1 MSRGLIPRVMT
12 KEPATAD
19 QQASAHTADPAADT
33 LAARIAG
40 VPFLPS
46 SITASAKVDV
56 WLAELETRADA
67 QALQHIFSAH
77 PKSLQLLAGVAEY
90 SPYLWDLARADAARL
105 ARILSAES
113 DRHFQRLLQTG
124 SAILSSTD
132 DEGEA
137 MRALRRMKSEAALM
151 IAFADIGGVWSV
163 MQVTRALTELADC
176 AVQGAVC
183 FLLNNAVRRELLAP
197 ADPSRPEIGS
207 GYIVLA
213 MGKMGAFELN
223 YSSDVDL
230 IVFFDPDAPA
240 IPADTEPQSL
250 YIRIT
255 RGLVKLLQE
264 RTADGYVFR
273 VDLRLRPDPASTQI
287 AISVPAGLDYY
298 EHRGQ
303 NWERSAMIKAR
314 PCAGDIE
321 AGEKFLKALSPFV
334 WRKYMDFAALADI
347 HALKRQI
354 HAYRGHGE
362 IAVAGHNIK
371 LGRGG
376 IREIEFFV
384 QTQQLIAGGRHP
396 ELRDRRTLTTLTS
409 LADGQWVDQAAK
421 SDLEDAY
428 LFLRRVEHRLQMVAD
443 EQTHALPSEDEQLT
457 SFVHFLGFDSVA
469 AFSETLLR
477 HLRNVQQQYSRLF
490 EPASQPRDQSLRFP
504 ADKDD
509 RETLDRLSDMG
520 FRNPLEVSA
529 IVRGWFGGKY
539 LALRGDFA
547 RSQLR
552 ALVHPLI
559 EQLARTENR
568 EQAVLAF
575 DRFLAGLHAGGGGR
589 LITLLL
595 QNPDFL
601 ALVALMLGTAPRLA
615 DILSH
620 QPQVMDAL
628 IDPSFFG
635 MLPDAETLTKELT
648 RSLDQS
654 SSYEDILDRLRLFG
668 QEHMFLIGV
677 RILSGTVS
685 AEQAGGAF
693 ARLADVIIRALHRG
707 IEKLFAD
714 AHGHI
719 RGQKTAWLAL
729 GKLGGREMT
738 ASSDLDLLMVYDFD
752 EAHPDSDGERSLYG
766 AQYFAR
772 LTKRFISALTSQTN
786 YGALYHV
793 DMRLRPSGRSGPVA
807 TKIDSFRDYQANE
820 AWTWEHMALTRA
832 RVVSA
837 SPGFAEE
844 VIGVIRNVLAHER
857 DERVIAGDAFEMRM
871 AIALER
877 GEGNHWDLKYAA
889 GGLVDIEFITQYLQL
904 VHADKHPEILDPST
918 SKVLERATRLGLL
931 SRADSEVLRPA
942 VQLYQNLNQILR
954 LCLSG
959 PFEPKKTDPG
969 LLRLLARA
977 ADVPDFVTL
986 DAHVTETQ
994 ARVRR
999 RFELLLG
1006 PAGAAQAAI

>member
-1 MSRGLIPRVMT
+1 MT
-12 KEPATAD
+12 KKPGSIV
-19 QQASAHTADPAADT
+19 QQSASDAAISAADY
-33 LAARIAG
+33 LAARIAEA
-40 VPFLPS
+40 PFLPP
-46 SITASAKVDV
+46 SISVSAKVDA
-56 WLAELETRADA
+56 WLSELDASAEAASLRQVFA
-67 QALQHIFSAH
+67 IH
-77 PKSLQLLAGVAEY
+77 PKSLRLIAGIAEY
-90 SPYLWDLARADAARL
+90 SPYLWDLVRADAARL
-105 ARILSAES
+105 LRILSADPDS
-113 DRHFQRLLQTG
+113 HFGNLLQNG
-124 SAILSSTD
+124 RAILSSTE
-132 DEGEA
+132 DEAEA
-137 MRALRRMKSEAALM
+137 MRTLRRMKSEAALL
-151 IAFADIGGVWSV
+151 IAFADIGGVWPV
-163 MQVTRALTELADC
+163 LQVTHALTELADC
-176 AVQGAVC
+176 AVQGAVR

-197 ADPSRPEIGS
+197 ADPSQPEIGS

-223 YSSDVDL
+223 YSSDIDL

-240 IPADTEPQSL
+240 IPTDTEPQSL

-273 VDLRLRPDPASTQI
+273 VDLRLRPDPASTQV

-321 AGEKFLKALSPFV
+321 AGETFLKALSPFV

-347 HALKRQI
+347 HAMKRQI
-354 HAYRGHGE
+354 HVYRGHGE

-396 ELRDRRTLTTLTS
+396 ELRDRRTLTTLAS
-409 LADGQWVDQAAK
+409 LADGQWVGQTAK
-421 SDLEDAY
+421 HDLEAAY

-443 EQTHALPSEDEQLT
+443 EQTHTLPADDELI
-457 SFVHFLGFDSVA
+457 SFVSFLGFESVESFA
-469 AFSETLLR
+469 ETLLM

-490 EPASQPRDQSLRFP
+490 EPASQPAEHVLQFP
-504 ADKDD
+504 EDKDD
-509 RETLDRLSDMG
+509 HETLDRLSAMG

-529 IVRGWFGGKY
+529 IIRGWFSGKY
-539 LALRGDFA
+539 LALRSDFA
-547 RSQLR
+547 RTQLR

-595 QNPDFL
+595 QNPDLL

-620 QPQVMDAL
+620 QPQVMDGL
-628 IDPSFFG
+628 IDPAFFG
-635 MLPDAETLTKELT
+635 MLPDAETLSKELT

-654 SSYEDILDRLRLFG
+654 ASYEDILDRLRLFG

-685 AEQAGGAF
+685 AEQAGEAF

-714 AHGHI
+714 AHGRL

-738 ASSDLDLLMVYDFD
+738 ANSDLDLIMVYDFD

-807 TKIDSFRDYQANE
+807 TKIDSFRDYQAND

-837 SPGFAEE
+837 TPGFAEE
-844 VIGVIRNVLAHER
+844 VEDVIRKVLARER
-857 DERVIAGDAFEMRM
+857 DARTIGGDAYEMRM
-871 AIALER
+871 AIASER
-877 GEGNHWDLKYAA
+877 GENNRWDLKYAA
-889 GGLVDIEFITQYLQL
+889 GGLTDIEFIAQYLQL
-904 VHADKHPEILDPST
+904 VHANEHPEILDPST
-918 SKVLERATRLGLL
+918 SKVLERARRLGLL
-931 SRADSEVLRPA
+931 SREDSEVLRPA
-942 VQLYQNLNQILR
+942 VQLYQNLSQILR
-954 LCLSG
+954 LCLSE
-959 PFEPKKTDPG
+959 PFDPKKTDPG

-977 ADVPDFVTL
+977 ADVPDFATL
-986 DAHVTETQ
+986 DAHLAETQ
-994 ARVRR
+994 TQVRR
-999 RFELLLG
+999 RFELLLAPVG
-1006 PAGAAQAAI
+1006 VAQAAI